1 MGSGWTQAMHGNGT
15 FELNRS
21 LLVALAG
28 APWGLTPEAMARSVA
43 DHDPRLIG
51 WAVCEL
57 QSAGLIEPVSAGFF
71 RITANG
77 AERAE
82 GGWPAR
88 RR

>member
-1 MGSGWTQAMHGNGT
+1 MNGDGA

-28 APWGLTPEAMARSVA
+28 EPAGLTPEAMARSVT

-57 QSAGLIEPVSAGFF
+57 QSAGLIETASAGHY
-71 RITANG
+71 RITPNG
-77 AERAE
+77 AATAE
-82 GGWPAR
+82 GGWAAR